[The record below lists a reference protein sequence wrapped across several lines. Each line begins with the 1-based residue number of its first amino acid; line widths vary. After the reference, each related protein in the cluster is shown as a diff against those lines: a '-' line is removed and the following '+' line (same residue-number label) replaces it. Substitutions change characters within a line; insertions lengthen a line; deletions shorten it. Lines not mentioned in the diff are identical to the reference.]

1 MGFKSRQSNNR
12 NKFKIGGLIFDSE
25 EDYLVFENIDKNMF
39 KIVDLVDDS
48 IILLNEVFNNV
59 KTIHVKERY
68 YNSREEIYDLFKIA
82 GYLLTLKNTVFNNDY
97 EVGRCFFDKIIFL
110 KY

>member
-1 MGFKSRQSNNR
+1 MGFKSSQSNNR
-12 NKFKIGGLIFDSE
+12 NKFKIGGLMFDSE
-25 EDYLVFENIDKNMF
+25 EDYLIFKNIDKNMF
-39 KIVDLVDDS
+39 NIVTLVDDS

-59 KTIHVKERY
+59 KTINVKERY
-68 YNSREEIYDLFKIA
+68 YNSREEIYDLFQIA
-82 GYLLTLKNTVFNNDY
+82 GYLITLKDTVFKNDY